1 MESENQRVRLTKMLL
16 KNQLQALLLQKPIGR
31 VSVKELCQGAGV
43 NRSTFYQH
51 YADPYALLGDLEDDI
66 IFRTAEFIGR
76 IGPEKSGRQYL
87 VALMAYVRENAPIL
101 SVLLSPESGGG
112 FQRRFMLVVLRRLRA
127 LDPALVE
134 SELTPYFTQFLLM
147 GNIGIILQWI
157 QNKFDLPDERVAEM
171 IYNLSDTLVKAAAA
185 NRPR

>member
-1 MESENQRVRLTKMLL
+1 MENENQRVRLTKMLL

-87 VALMAYVRENAPIL
+87 VALMGKEKLTVLIVEDQRLNRQIL
-101 SVLLSPESGGG
+101 SALLS
-112 FQRRFMLVVLRRLRA
+112 RDYTVLEAENGADA
-127 LDPALVE
+127 LDVLACRPEIAAI
-134 SELTPYFTQFLLM
+134 LLDIVM
-147 GNIGIILQWI
+147 PVMVASG
-157 QNKFDLPDERVAEM
+157 LP
-171 IYNLSDTLVKAAAA
+171 
-185 NRPR
+185 